1 MIVSTFVSRPWIPFY
16 NCGGL
21 KDGWQTDEST
31 GQCLWDGLWHRWL
44 GHEDAW
50 MCAPLVALHT
60 TPLDLFGITLVYI
73 GLWQACLFFFKD
85 TNIIREMK
93 TSSLHILFVLAI
105 TSSLPVLSHV
115 VFNLR
120 SVLALLLP
128 FSSNFPENKKAKM
141 QMFQISQLCLK
152 KT

>member
-16 NCGGL
+16 NCDGL
-21 KDGWQTDEST
+21 KDGRQNRWVHRLMSLRWALAQVTGAWGCMNVCST
-31 GQCLWDGLWHRWL
+31 CCSSYNPSWPLWH
-44 GHEDAW
+44 HSS
-50 MCAPLVALHT
+50 LHWPMT
-60 TPLDLFGITLVYI
+60 SLFI
-73 GLWQACLFFFKD
+73 FFKD
-85 TNIIREMK
+85 TDIIREMK
-93 TSSLHILFVLAI
+93 TSSLRILFVLAI
-105 TSSLPVLSHV
+105 TPSLPVLSHV

-120 SVLALLLP
+120 SVLALSLP